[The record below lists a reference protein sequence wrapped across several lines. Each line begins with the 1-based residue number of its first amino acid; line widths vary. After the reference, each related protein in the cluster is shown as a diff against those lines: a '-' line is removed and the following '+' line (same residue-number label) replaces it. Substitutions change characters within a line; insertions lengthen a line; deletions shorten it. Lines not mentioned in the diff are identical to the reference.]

1 MQIFVDE
8 PPKPCKIALDDPRMA
23 EIKLEDILDKTHAL
37 YQLANRL
44 NWDYLIKELGPYYA
58 DGPGRPE
65 IPIRVIAG
73 LHYLKYLENESD
85 ESVVDKFCE
94 NPYWQYFCGFETF
107 QHKLPCHPT
116 TLVKWR
122 KRVGEKGVEKLL
134 SHTIDTAKREAL
146 LPEKLLSKVNVDTTV
161 QEKAITFPTD
171 TKLCHRMRIKLVE
184 AAKKR
189 NIKLRQTYVRLGKRA
204 CIMQARYA
212 HAGQMKRARKQFKKV
227 KSFLGRVL
235 RDIIR
240 QVDLNMDP
248 ELSLLVHQSERL
260 LNQEKNT
267 PKKLYSLHAPEV
279 ECIAKGKAHKKYEF
293 GCKVSIVTTCEEPW
307 VLSILAHHNN
317 PYDGATLKECLSKAE
332 EHSKIKIESAFADKS
347 YRGKEHH
354 PDDMNVYISGKKNLP
369 SSLKRLLKSRSAI
382 EPIIGHLKI
391 DHRLGRNYL
400 LGKLGDKINAILSGC
415 AFNLRKILNLLKND
429 QALVAS

>member
-1 MQIFVDE
+1 
-8 PPKPCKIALDDPRMA
+8 MA
-23 EIKLEDILDKTHAL
+23 EIKLEEILDKKHAL

-44 NWDYLIKELGPYYA
+44 NWEYLIKELGAYYSE
-58 DGPGRPE
+58 GPGRPE

-85 ESVVDKFCE
+85 ESVVEKFCE

-107 QHKLPCHPT
+107 QHKLPSHPT

-122 KRVGEKGVEKLL
+122 KRIGEKGVEKLL
-134 SHTIDTAKREAL
+134 SHTLDTAKREGL
-146 LPEKLLSKVNVDTTV
+146 LPEKLLKNVNVDTTV

-171 TKLCHRMRIKLVE
+171 TKLCHRMRIKLVQ

-189 NIKLRQTYVRLGKRA
+189 GLKLRQTYVRVGKRA

-212 HAGQMKRARKQFKKV
+212 HAVQMKRARKAYKKV
-227 KSFLGRVL
+227 KSYLGRVT

-240 QVDLNMDP
+240 QVDLSRDE
-248 ELSLLVHQSERL
+248 ELAYLVSQSERL
-260 LNQEKNT
+260 LKQEKNT

-293 GCKVSIVTTCEEPW
+293 GCKVSVVTTCEEPW
-307 VLSILAHHNN
+307 VLSVLAHHDN
-317 PYDGATLKECLSKAE
+317 PYDGATLKECLNKAE
-332 EHSKIKIESAFADKS
+332 ENSHSKIESAFADKS

-354 PDDMNVYISGKKNLP
+354 PADIKIFISGKKNLP
-369 SSLKRLLKSRSAI
+369 IRYQKLLKGRSAI
-382 EPIIGHLKI
+382 EPIIGHMKN

-400 LGKLGDKINAILSGC
+400 LGKVGDKVNAVLSGC
-415 AFNLRKILNLLKND
+415 AFNLNKIINYFKSEQNCF
-429 QALVAS
+429 A